1 MAIRREGISVLVEK
15 HPADHISSPST
26 ELLKTRRD
34 KLKPIGIQLYTL
46 RKEVYP
52 PGADLPGVLK
62 TVADI
67 GYKGVEFAGLH
78 GNDPKAIKKIMDDLG
93 LVCTSSHTA
102 MPDEGNVNQI
112 ADTEA
117 ALGNKRVISGFGPN
131 DLQTLDGVKAAAEKM
146 QKAAELLKP
155 YGMSFGFHNHW
166 WEFAPM
172 DGQYVYDI
180 LMAEAPD
187 VFSELDTYWC
197 AFGKS
202 SPVMCTRA
210 YASRIPLF
218 HVKDGM
224 LEEGKHVHTA
234 VGSGKMNFLAI
245 LKAADENVLDWLIVE
260 LDACETDMLQ
270 AVKDSYNYLVSS
282 GLGQGNK

>member
-1 MAIRREGISVLVEK
+1 
-15 HPADHISSPST
+15 
-26 ELLKTRRD
+26 LK
-34 KLKPIGIQLYTL
+34 KPIGIQLYTL
-46 RKEVYP
+46 RKDVYP

-62 TVADI
+62 TVAEI

-78 GNDPKAIKKIMDDLG
+78 GNDPKEIRKIMDDLG
-93 LVCTSSHTA
+93 LVCSSSHAGVPNEET
-102 MPDEGNVNQI
+102 VKQT

-117 ALGNKRVISGFGPN
+117 ILGNKRVIGGFGPN
-131 DLQTLDGVKAAAEKM
+131 DFQTLDAVKAAAAKM
-146 QKAAELLKP
+146 QKAADLLKP
-155 YGMSFGFHNHW
+155 YGMQFGFHNHW

-180 LMAEAPD
+180 LMTEAPD

-202 SPVMCTRA
+202 SPVMCTKA
-210 YASRIPLF
+210 YTERIPLF
-218 HVKDGM
+218 HIKDGM

-234 VGSGKMNFLAI
+234 VGSGKMNFPAI
-245 LKAADENVLDWLIVE
+245 MKAADMNVLEWLIVE

-270 AVKDSYNYLVSS
+270 AVKDSYKYLVSS
-282 GLGQGNK
+282 GLGEGNK